1 MNEKAVEIGC
11 EDTWFITPNGLDA
24 TETLT
29 LPDGSIL
36 EKEHHTTAKDLACIL
51 RYCIRESSQRDL
63 FREITR
69 TQEYCFTENG
79 RSFQCH
85 NHNAFLQMMDGAFTG
100 KTGFTNK
107 AGYCYVGALERDGKC
122 MIVALLACGWPN
134 HKTYKWSDSRELFG
148 YGLENFVY
156 RKFGEEEFSGR
167 EQYLMPIPVTEAQD
181 EELTGE
187 VQLAVELDPEA
198 EGAEGLL
205 MRADEKV
212 EILYRKEK
220 ELKAP
225 VKEGTTVGE
234 ICYLVDGEIWR
245 RERLYAAWTVEA
257 VDLSWCGRQILKRFL
272 VVFP

>member
-1 MNEKAVEIGC
+1 
-11 EDTWFITPNGLDA
+11 
-24 TETLT
+24 
-29 LPDGSIL
+29 
-36 EKEHHTTAKDLACIL
+36 
-51 RYCIRESSQRDL
+51 
-63 FREITR
+63 
-69 TQEYCFTENG
+69 
-79 RSFQCH
+79 
-85 NHNAFLQMMDGAFTG
+85 
-100 KTGFTNK
+100 
-107 AGYCYVGALERDGKC
+107 

-156 RKFGEEEFSGR
+156 RRFGEEEFSGR

-245 RERLYAAWTVEA
+245 RERL
-257 VDLSWCGRQILKRFL
+257 
-272 VVFP
+272 

>member
-1 MNEKAVEIGC
+1 MLRKVLRSRKILCG
-11 EDTWFITPNGLDA
+11 GL
-24 TETLT
+24 
-29 LPDGSIL
+29 SYSKI
-36 EKEHHTTAKDLACIL
+36 I
-51 RYCIRESSQRDL
+51 
-63 FREITR
+63 
-69 TQEYCFTENG
+69 ENG
-79 RSFQCH
+79 ASH
-85 NHNAFLQMMDGAFTG
+85 
-100 KTGFTNK
+100 
-107 AGYCYVGALERDGKC
+107 
-122 MIVALLACGWPN
+122 
-134 HKTYKWSDSRELFG
+134 SR
-148 YGLENFVY
+148 Y
-156 RKFGEEEFSGR
+156 FS
-167 EQYLMPIPVTEAQD
+167 D

-272 VVFP
+272 VAFP